1 MNVLTAFWLSAAAA
15 VGFSALTV
23 LFLRRPLDML
33 LAELCGSANR
43 ARFWLVFTSVAIVL
57 FALLGMMIAF
67 PLSEGRDWAGS
78 PQLPLVLGAFRSSLF
93 FLLLS
98 LGGLAFVLLLGIS
111 SYERN
116 RRWSQRAGT
125 DPNWSSSAPPVV
137 RP

>member
-1 MNVLTAFWLSAAAA
+1 MSVLTAFWVSVAVA

-23 LFLRRPLDML
+23 LLLRRSLDLL
-33 LAELCGSANR
+33 LAELCGSASR

-57 FALLGMMIAF
+57 FALLGMMVAF
-67 PLSEGRDWAGS
+67 PLAEDRDWAGS
-78 PQLPLVLGAFRSSLF
+78 PQLPLVLSAFRSSLV

-98 LGGLAFVLLLGIS
+98 LAGLAFVLLLGIS

-116 RRWSQRAGT
+116 RRYAQRGGT
-125 DPNWSSSAPPVV
+125 DSQWGSVPPPLA